1 MAFRNKA
8 MIYYNFWELKLWF
21 LFDSRVCF
29 CCLNYVHCVSSIELL
44 YAALLIWLQL
54 GAIVE
59 TLWRGLSENLK
70 RASAWSIVAHYS
82 YKNSCRSYQP
92 NKWVTPFWGKSIS
105 LFAPIPI
112 RLDINRDNT
121 SRSQSRLSDGQVFP
135 DTQNRSNLPHFWS
148 RFHIF
153 EVFNRPLFLLVPKLW
168 GKIWFIKPMRWSEA
182 ICQVYDREKPLSKC
196 WPVPAVIYQFVFS
209 AFCRRFRRPKKSK
222 PGNLSMEAT
231 IQHEFLFH

>member
-1 MAFRNKA
+1 M
-8 MIYYNFWELKLWF
+8 
-21 LFDSRVCF
+21 FDSCVCF

-135 DTQNRSNLPHFWS
+135 DTQNRSNLPHFWVKIS
-148 RFHIF
+148 YFWS
-153 EVFNRPLFLLVPKLW
+153 LQSSLVSSGPKIVRQNLIYKADEMEEKQFVKFMT
-168 GKIWFIKPMRWSEA
+168 GRNPYRNVGLSQQWFINLFSRLFAEDFADPRNPNLE
-182 ICQVYDREKPLSKC
+182 ICLWKQ
-196 WPVPAVIYQFVFS
+196 QFNMNF
-209 AFCRRFRRPKKSK
+209 FF
-222 PGNLSMEAT
+222 T
-231 IQHEFLFH
+231 